1 MGLDETQSGV
11 GVAERRVRIEH
22 WGSPAVTGWNEEEP
36 TQETGRGVRRGRADS
51 QAGVGPEPRGK
62 VLSEGKS

>member
-1 MGLDETQSGV
+1 MNTG
-11 GVAERRVRIEH
+11 
-22 WGSPAVTGWNEEEP
+22 AVQRLEAGNEEEP

-51 QAGVGPEPRGK
+51 QAGVRPEPRGK